1 MIGFFRLSSVPWTLL
16 PEQRDLPVYWFP
28 RSSVGTHTGVGTN
41 RPACILT
48 QKRGRKKRPQAFLYY
63 NSAHKNSVW
72 RFHMKNITL
81 SADEKLIEAA
91 RRRAASEH
99 TTLNQ
104 QFRIW
109 LEEYARR
116 KQQAD
121 DAREVIRELQ
131 DKYSTGGRKFT
142 RDEMNER

>member
-1 MIGFFRLSSVPWTLL
+1 
-16 PEQRDLPVYWFP
+16 
-28 RSSVGTHTGVGTN
+28 
-41 RPACILT
+41 
-48 QKRGRKKRPQAFLYY
+48 
-63 NSAHKNSVW
+63 
-72 RFHMKNITL
+72 MKNITL

-91 RRRAASEH
+91 RQRAASEH

-109 LEEYARR
+109 LEDYVRR

-121 DAREVIRELQ
+121 EAMATIRELQ
-131 DKYSTGGRKFT
+131 EKYSTGGRKFT

>member
-1 MIGFFRLSSVPWTLL
+1 
-16 PEQRDLPVYWFP
+16 
-28 RSSVGTHTGVGTN
+28 
-41 RPACILT
+41 
-48 QKRGRKKRPQAFLYY
+48 
-63 NSAHKNSVW
+63 
-72 RFHMKNITL
+72 MKNITL